1 MIQAIEALRPIKA
14 FERLWAKS
22 SLQSAAAFDERML
35 YNVKFIRLVNV
46 KFIRLVN
53 GKFITSEC
61 QPDGDSDYLREP
73 FRLKVTVAT
82 SAKAPAEG
90 NTDRFREGS

>member
-14 FERLWAKS
+14 FERLWARS
-22 SLQSAAAFDERML
+22 NLQSAAAFDERML
-35 YNVKFIRLVNV
+35 DNV